1 MDTQKR
7 YNLWQWRIIIV
18 SMVCYAIFYFVRKN
32 FSIAMPGLTAEY
44 GISNTSFGIIIGL
57 GSIVYGLARFINGF
71 IVDKVS
77 TKVFMA
83 IGLFLCALANFCFG
97 FGADLSY
104 LITGVHDGP
113 QFVNMLIL
121 VMGVTIV
128 LNQYFQG
135 MGYPPCARMLPTW
148 IPPGQL
154 ATKMSIWN
162 TSHSIGAIAASVV
175 CGLIMSNM
183 GADMTGDSSVVHAI
197 TQNLAGSIK
206 GWDGLS
212 AAEQT
217 SRVLSYAGHYGAWRW
232 CFWIPALFA
241 LVGGILILIG
251 LKDRPQDVGLPEV
264 EGTHTGKDD
273 TAGQKGAHSAFLRHM
288 VFKNRWVWTLSIANI
303 FVYVLRVGVLDWGPK
318 FLTEHRGMDI
328 KSAAWSVAFFELLAI
343 FGTIF
348 AGWATD
354 HIFKGKAH
362 RMCVFSMIG
371 AVVFFG
377 LFALLP
383 NINPFLSI
391 FILALGGFC
400 IYGPQALIGIGA
412 ANQATKEA
420 SATANGLTGIL
431 GYVGSA
437 LAAIAIGLIAD
448 KLGWNAVFM
457 TFIFVGI
464 IGVLIFLSMWKAP
477 RDGYARAQAFT
488 SSLIGEAKELVSG
501 AKALD
506 KEVAKEE
513 KEEEIIR
520 EQEENS

>member
-1 MDTQKR
+1 MQTKKSFKH
-7 YNLWQWRIIIV
+7 WQWRIIIV
-18 SMVCYAIFYFVRKN
+18 SMVSYAIFYFVRKN

-57 GSIVYGLARFINGF
+57 GSMMYGLARFINGF

-83 IGLFLCALANFCFG
+83 IGLLLCAVANFCFG

-104 LITGVHDGP
+104 LITGVHSGP

-121 VMGVTIV
+121 VMGVTII

-135 MGYPPCARMLPTW
+135 MGYPPCARLLPTW
-148 IPPGQL
+148 IAPGQL

-183 GADMTGDSSVVHAI
+183 GADMSGDSSILATI
-197 TQNLAGSIK
+197 EANLAGSIK
-206 GWDGLS
+206 GWENLDVATQSSKIL
-212 AAEQT
+212 A
-217 SRVLSYAGHYGAWRW
+217 YAGHYGAWRW
-232 CFWIPALFA
+232 CFWLPACFA
-241 LVGGILILIG
+241 LGGALLIILG
-251 LKDRPQDVGLPEV
+251 LKDKPQDVGFPEV
-264 EGTHTGKDD
+264 EGTHTGKEETSDK
-273 TAGQKGAHSAFLRHM
+273 KGAHKAFLSHM
-288 VFKNRWVWTLSIANI
+288 VFKNRWVWTLAIANI

-318 FLTEHRGMDI
+318 FLTEDRGMDI

-354 HIFKGKAH
+354 HIFKGRAH

-383 NINPFLSI
+383 GLPPVVSI

-431 GYVGSA
+431 GYAGSA
-437 LAAIAIGLIAD
+437 LAAVGIGLIAD
-448 KLGWNAVFM
+448 NFGWNAVFL
-457 TFIFVGI
+457 TFIAVGI
-464 IGVLIFLSMWKAP
+464 VGVLIFVSMWKAP
-477 RDGYARAQAFT
+477 RDGYGRSQEFT
-488 SSLIGEAKELVSG
+488 SKLLEKT
-501 AKALD
+501 
-506 KEVAKEE
+506 EE
-513 KEEEIIR
+513 
-520 EQEENS
+520 

>member
-1 MDTQKR
+1 MQTNKSFK
-7 YNLWQWRIIIV
+7 YWQWRIIIV
-18 SMVCYAIFYFVRKN
+18 SMVCYSIFYFVRKN

-57 GSIVYGLARFINGF
+57 GSLVYGLARFVNGF

-83 IGLFLCALANFCFG
+83 IGLFLCAAANICFG
-97 FGADLSY
+97 LGADLSY
-104 LITGVHDGP
+104 AITGVHDGP

-135 MGYPPCARMLPTW
+135 MGFPPCARMLPTW
-148 IPPGQL
+148 IAPGEL

-175 CGLIMSNM
+175 CGLIMSGM
-183 GADMTGDSSVVHAI
+183 GADMTGNPEIVDTISR
-197 TQNLAGSIK
+197 NLAGSIK
-206 GWDGLS
+206 GWEDMTV
-212 AAEQT
+212 ADQT
-217 SRVLSYAGHYGAWRW
+217 AKVLSFAGHYGAWRL
-232 CFWIPALFA
+232 CFWIPAAVA
-241 LVGGILILIG
+241 LGGAVLILLG

-264 EGTHTGKDD
+264 EGTHTGKGK
-273 TAGQKGAHSAFLRHM
+273 TEGKKGAHREFLRHM
-288 VFKNRWVWTLSIANI
+288 VFRNRWVWTLALANI

-328 KSAAWSVAFFELLAI
+328 KAAAWSVAFFELLAI

-354 HIFKGKAH
+354 RIFKGKAH
-362 RMCVFSMIG
+362 RMCVFAMAG
-371 AVVFFG
+371 AVVFFAI
-377 LFALLP
+377 FALFPGLP
-383 NINPFLSI
+383 TFLSI

-420 SATANGLTGIL
+420 SATANGLTGIM
-431 GYVGSA
+431 GYAGSA
-437 LAAIAIGLIAD
+437 LAAVAIGVIAD
-448 KLGWNAVFM
+448 NLGWDAVFL
-457 TFIFVGI
+457 TYIGVGI
-464 IGVLIFLSMWKAP
+464 VGVVIFASMWAAP
-477 RDGYARAQAFT
+477 RDGYDRAQKFT
-488 SSLIGEAKELVSG
+488 A
-501 AKALD
+501 
-506 KEVAKEE
+506 
-513 KEEEIIR
+513 EIADR
-520 EQEENS
+520 DE

>member
-1 MDTQKR
+1 MEPTKKSFK
-7 YNLWQWRIIIV
+7 YWQWRIILV

-44 GISNTSFGIIIGL
+44 GITNTSFGVIIAIGSL
-57 GSIVYGLARFINGF
+57 IYGLARFINGF
-71 IVDKVS
+71 IVDRVS

-83 IGLFLCALANFCFG
+83 IGLFLCAAANFCFG

-104 LITGVHDGP
+104 LITGVHEGP
-113 QFVNMLIL
+113 QFVNMLVL
-121 VMGVTIV
+121 VMGVMIV

-148 IPPGQL
+148 IAPDQL

-162 TSHSIGAIAASVV
+162 SSHSIGAIAASVV

-183 GADMTGDSSVVHAI
+183 GADMSGDSSIVAGI
-197 TQNLAGSIK
+197 TANLADTIK
-206 GWDGLS
+206 GWDTLGLE
-212 AAEQT
+212 EQT
-217 SRVLSYAGHYGAWRW
+217 SRVMAYASHYGAWKW
-232 CFWIPALFA
+232 CFWLPACFA
-241 LVGGILILIG
+241 VVGGFGILIG
-251 LKDRPQDVGLPEV
+251 LKDKPQDVGLPEL
-264 EGTHTGKDD
+264 EGTHTGKEN
-273 TAGQKGAHSAFLRHM
+273 TENKKGAHKAFLSHM
-288 VFKNRWVWTLSIANI
+288 VFRNRWVWTLSIANI

-318 FLTEHRGMDI
+318 FLTENRGMDI

-354 HIFKGKAH
+354 RLFKGKAH
-362 RMCVFSMIG
+362 RMCVVCMVG

-377 LFALLP
+377 IFALCPGLP
-383 NINPFLSI
+383 TFLSI

-420 SATANGLTGIL
+420 SATANGVTGLL
-431 GYVGSA
+431 GYAGSA

-448 KLGWNAVFM
+448 NFGWDAVFL
-457 TFIFVGI
+457 TFIIVGLV
-464 IGVLIFLSMWKAP
+464 GVAIFLSMWKAP
-477 RDGYARAQAFT
+477 RDGYERAQKFT
-488 SSLIGEAKELVSG
+488 ESYKES
-501 AKALD
+501 D
-506 KEVAKEE
+506 
-513 KEEEIIR
+513 
-520 EQEENS
+520 QE